1 MLLQMIAIFV
11 ILLSRI
17 WKNIADKLH
26 TSVQFLFVGTITT
39 SKANRFYGMK
49 IF

>member
-1 MLLQMIAIFV
+1 MIAIFV
-11 ILLSRI
+11 LILSLHLE
-17 WKNIADKLH
+17 NIADKLH
-26 TSVQFLFVGTITT
+26 TSVQFPSVGTITT